1 MNKRV
6 NYNAREFAGRIKT
19 LRKRECQRCRGSY
32 RSEKRP
38 WRTRSLW
45 FAGRRG
51 DCIWLVHVIFPHV
64 QMTCQLPLNYMRH
77 LDQSAQCQRW
87 LILFIVAAM
96 TVPVETERH
105 KKTQSKALWEGLG
118 EGCRGRDSQGRVD
131 SWFLQLMIR
140 YATKNKRWK
149 PFPESGNGL
158 RHVTTFGL
166 EKKKKSWCCLLT
178 RKSQR
183 YCSAQSAICLHT
195 LSCWWMS
202 AKSFEYHVQLKSR
215 FYTHQNQLLSVIFTS
230 ASHYLFQFN
239 IANKGR
245 ECICNTILFSKTW

>member
-19 LRKRECQRCRGSY
+19 SRKRECQRCRGSY
-32 RSEKRP
+32 RSEKLP

-118 EGCRGRDSQGRVD
+118 EGCRGRDSQGKMTVDFCNWWSGMLLKISDGNRFLRVEMAWGMWQHLD
-131 SWFLQLMIR
+131 W
-140 YATKNKRWK
+140 
-149 PFPESGNGL
+149 
-158 RHVTTFGL
+158 
-166 EKKKKSWCCLLT
+166 KKKKKKADVAYS
-178 RKSQR
+178 RGKANVIAQHNPR
-183 YCSAQSAICLHT
+183 SA
-195 LSCWWMS
+195 
-202 AKSFEYHVQLKSR
+202 
-215 FYTHQNQLLSVIFTS
+215 YTHFHVDGCLP
-230 ASHYLFQFN
+230 SHLN
-239 IANKGR
+239 IM
-245 ECICNTILFSKTW
+245 SS

>member
-19 LRKRECQRCRGSY
+19 SRKRECQRCRGSY
-32 RSEKRP
+32 RSEKLP

-77 LDQSAQCQRW
+77 LDRSAQCQRW

-105 KKTQSKALWEGLG
+105 KKHRARHYGRDLEKAAGDGIAREGLTADFCNWWSG
-118 EGCRGRDSQGRVD
+118 MPPKISDGNHFLRVEMAWGMWQHLD
-131 SWFLQLMIR
+131 W
-140 YATKNKRWK
+140 
-149 PFPESGNGL
+149 
-158 RHVTTFGL
+158 
-166 EKKKKSWCCLLT
+166 KKKKKKADVAYS
-178 RKSQR
+178 RGKANVIAQHNPR
-183 YCSAQSAICLHT
+183 SA
-195 LSCWWMS
+195 
-202 AKSFEYHVQLKSR
+202 
-215 FYTHQNQLLSVIFTS
+215 YTHFHVDGCLP
-230 ASHYLFQFN
+230 SHLN
-239 IANKGR
+239 IM
-245 ECICNTILFSKTW
+245 SS